1 MPPAKKGCAASHL
14 IARVA
19 LEEKRQIYE
28 IGARISAKEMQFQV
42 QYRTMQQ
49 TKNQISFDHVCLS
62 CCQPLERERGKERRR
77 QTHHF
82 YRCPQ
87 NKTRDRDRR
96 LTKRIKRFG
105 EIHLFSLFPHS
116 DINGARF
123 KGGWC
128 DVGFTWYSSE
138 WGFRNV
144 ERECLEGEKALACLF
159 RDKPH
164 FPRWTFLL

>member
-1 MPPAKKGCAASHL
+1 MLIFILEKKMPPAKKGCAASHL

-62 CCQPLERERGKERRR
+62 CCQPRERERERGKERKR

-105 EIHLFSLFPHS
+105 EIHLFFSLSPQ
-116 DINGARF
+116 R
-123 KGGWC
+123 
-128 DVGFTWYSSE
+128 YQ
-138 WGFRNV
+138 WGSFQ
-144 ERECLEGEKALACLF
+144 
-159 RDKPH
+159 
-164 FPRWTFLL
+164 RWMMRCWFHVIQF